1 MCVKVQPTTKK
12 NKKKMLSAKKKKKK
26 RTTNQSFKTI
36 SNLVVTITI
45 NCSPLEPTSN

>member
-1 MCVKVQPTTKK
+1 MCVKVQPTTKRT
-12 NKKKMLSAKKKKKK
+12 KKCCPPKK
-26 RTTNQSFKTI
+26 RTTNQSFKTN

>member
-12 NKKKMLSAKKKKKK
+12 NKKKK

>member
-12 NKKKMLSAKKKKKK
+12 NKKKMLSAKKKK
-26 RTTNQSFKTI
+26 RTTNQSFKTN

>member
-1 MCVKVQPTTKK
+1 MCVKVQPKKKK
-12 NKKKMLSAKKKKKK
+12 NKKKMLSAKKKK

>member
-12 NKKKMLSAKKKKKK
+12 NKKKMLSAKKKK

>member
-12 NKKKMLSAKKKKKK
+12 NKKKMLSAKKKKRK
-26 RTTNQSFKTI
+26 TNQSFKTI

>member
-12 NKKKMLSAKKKKKK
+12 NKKKMLSAKKEK

>member
-12 NKKKMLSAKKKKKK
+12 NKKNVVRQKKK